1 MNSKDSIRRTG
12 SRDGVRRVH
21 RGAICVGL
29 ALAMSLP
36 AIGAA
41 AGKSGSAV
49 RVTTGTV
56 ERAERTRLD
65 SNAGKGA
72 LIGGTVGLL
81 SATGQSGGK
90 KARNAILGAG
100 AGAVIASA
108 TEGSREGMT
117 YTVRTGANESIRIVS
132 DQTGIMVGDC
142 VVVEEAG
149 NTNNI
154 RRLSREAC
162 DTASKTVVAQLQPQ
176 FQNEAT
182 ECAAAKD
189 QLVAAAT
196 AEALDLAIRKVK
208 ILCND

>member
-1 MNSKDSIRRTG
+1 MTLSAT
-12 SRDGVRRVH
+12 SRH
-21 RGAICVGL
+21 RSVVLCAGL
-29 ALAMSLP
+29 ALAALLP
-36 AIGAA
+36 LAAAA

-65 SNAGKGA
+65 SNVGKGA

-81 SATGQSGGK
+81 TASGQSGSK

-100 AGAVIASA
+100 AGAVIAGA

-117 YTVRTGANESIRIVS
+117 YTVRTGSNESIRIIS

-149 NTNNI
+149 TTNNI
-154 RRLSREAC
+154 RRVARETC
-162 DTASKTVVAQLQPQ
+162 DAASKPVLAQLQPQ
-176 FQNEAT
+176 FQNDAA

-189 QLVAAAT
+189 QLVSAVT
-196 AEALDLAIRKVK
+196 AEAVDLAVRKVK

>member
-1 MNSKDSIRRTG
+1 M
-12 SRDGVRRVH
+12 GV
-21 RGAICVGL
+21 
-29 ALAMSLP
+29 ALVLSLP
-36 AIGAA
+36 AISAA

-65 SNAGKGA
+65 SSAGKGA

-90 KARNAILGAG
+90 KARNAIL
-100 AGAVIASA
+100 
-108 TEGSREGMT
+108 
-117 YTVRTGANESIRIVS
+117 S

>member
-1 MNSKDSIRRTG
+1 MNSKDSLRCTG
-12 SRDGVRRVH
+12 SCNGFRTARRAAV
-21 RGAICVGL
+21 CVGL
-29 ALAMSLP
+29 ALALSLP
-36 AIGAA
+36 STAAA

-65 SNAGKGA
+65 SSAGKGA

-108 TEGSREGMT
+108 TEGSRDGMT

-142 VVVEEAG
+142 VVVEEADS
-149 NTNNI
+149 TNNI

-162 DTASKTVVAQLQPQ
+162 DAASKPVVSQLQPQ
-176 FQNEAT
+176 FQSEAA

-196 AEALDLAIRKVK
+196 AEALDLAVRKVK

>member
-1 MNSKDSIRRTG
+1 MITSTTRHPVSSSTRAVISAALT
-12 SRDGVRRVH
+12 
-21 RGAICVGL
+21 L
-29 ALAMSLP
+29 AVLLP
-36 AIGAA
+36 VAATA

-65 SNAGKGA
+65 SNVGKGA

-81 SATGQSGGK
+81 TASGQSGSK

-100 AGAVIASA
+100 AGAVIAGA

-117 YTVRTGANESIRIVS
+117 YTVRTGSNESIRIVS

-149 NTNNI
+149 TTNNI
-154 RRLSREAC
+154 RRVARETC
-162 DTASKTVVAQLQPQ
+162 DAASKPVLAQLQPQ
-176 FQNEAT
+176 FQNDAA

-189 QLVAAAT
+189 QLVSAVT
-196 AEALDLAIRKVK
+196 AEAVDLAVRKVK